1 MKASSLVFDLDTPAT
16 LGTDENVSLAD
27 GEIRAKGLSKV
38 EIHNLILDEYQDVT
52 LQEIVDSFLY
62 VASKSQLVVDDEGLQ
77 VCLPR
82 GFRV

>member
-1 MKASSLVFDLDTPAT
+1 MIHPHRLELMKTS
-16 LGTDENVSLAD
+16 SLAD
-27 GEIRAKGLSKV
+27 EEIRAKGLSKV

-77 VCLPR
+77 VCLP
-82 GFRV
+82 VNLCAV